1 MAMHRLRL
9 ALLLSAPL
17 AAVPAAAVEID
28 PAIAAYQRVDGVS
41 GGIISVGSD
50 TLNNLMTLWAEGFK
64 ARYPNVSLQ
73 VEGKGSATAPPA
85 LIAGTCQ
92 LGPMSREMK
101 REEIHAFEK
110 KFGYPPLAV
119 RVAVDALAVFVHK
132 DNPVRGLTLAELDA
146 AFSSTRRLGAPADL
160 RDWGQLGVT
169 AWSGRPVSLYG
180 RNSASGTYGF
190 FKEHVL
196 GRGDFKSHVKEQ
208 PGSSSV
214 VQAVGADP
222 YALGYTG
229 IGYRTSGVRVL
240 PVGETTADFAEPSYE
255 NCINGRYPLARFLV
269 IYLNKQPG
277 RALDP
282 ATREFIRFIH
292 SRDGQQ
298 VVLKD
303 GYYPLPRSVIDQTR
317 AQLER

>member
-1 MAMHRLRL
+1 MTGSGHQMAMRRLRL
-9 ALLLSAPL
+9 AVLFCAPL
-17 AAVPAAAVEID
+17 AAAPAAAVEID

-64 ARYPNVSLQ
+64 SRYPNVSLQ
-73 VEGKGSATAPPA
+73 IEGKGSATAPPA

-101 REEIHAFEK
+101 REEVHAFEK
-110 KFGYPPLAV
+110 KFGYPPLAL
-119 RVAVDALAVFVHK
+119 RVAVDALAIFVHK

-169 AWSGRPVSLYG
+169 
-180 RNSASGTYGF
+180 
-190 FKEHVL
+190 
-196 GRGDFKSHVKEQ
+196 
-208 PGSSSV
+208 GSSSV
-214 VQAVGADP
+214 VQAVGSDP

-240 PVGETTADFAEPSYE
+240 PVGETAADFAEPSYE
-255 NCINGRYPLARFLV
+255 NCIKGRYPLARFLV

-277 RALDP
+277 RPLDP

>member
-1 MAMHRLRL
+1 M
-9 ALLLSAPL
+9 
-17 AAVPAAAVEID
+17 V
-28 PAIAAYQRVDGVS
+28 
-41 GGIISVGSD
+41 
-50 TLNNLMTLWAEGFK
+50 
-64 ARYPNVSLQ
+64 
-73 VEGKGSATAPPA
+73 
-85 LIAGTCQ
+85 
-92 LGPMSREMK
+92 
-101 REEIHAFEK
+101 
-110 KFGYPPLAV
+110 
-119 RVAVDALAVFVHK
+119 
-132 DNPVRGLTLAELDA
+132 
-146 AFSSTRRLGAPADL
+146 
-160 RDWGQLGVT
+160 
-169 AWSGRPVSLYG
+169 
-180 RNSASGTYGF
+180 
-190 FKEHVL
+190 
-196 GRGDFKSHVKEQ
+196 
-208 PGSSSV
+208 V

-240 PVGETTADFAEPSYE
+240 PVGETAADFAEPTYE

-277 RALDP
+277 RPLDP